1 MRKGP
6 VGSTIIDV
14 QLMTEKR
21 LKNIVILDHLQDYKE
36 KRRKIRIGRSRKAV
50 FALPFISKFMAVF
63 VLGNTDSL
71 NLQNCRKPIKSV
83 KICLCTCHSNL
94 KRTRGFVS

>member
-6 VGSTIIDV
+6 VGSKIIDV

-21 LKNIVILDHLQDYKE
+21 LKNIVTLDHLHDYKE

-50 FALPFISKFMAVF
+50 FAFLFISKLMAVVVSTRTASTHKF
-63 VLGNTDSL
+63 VLN
-71 NLQNCRKPIKSV
+71 Q
-83 KICLCTCHSNL
+83 SNP
-94 KRTRGFVS
+94 

>member
-6 VGSTIIDV
+6 VGSTTIDV

-21 LKNIVILDHLQDYKE
+21 LKNIVTLDHDLHDYKE

-50 FALPFISKFMAVF
+50 FAFPFISKFMAVVVPTRTASTFQF
-63 VLGNTDSL
+63 VLN
-71 NLQNCRKPIKSV
+71 Q
-83 KICLCTCHSNL
+83 SNP
-94 KRTRGFVS
+94 